1 MNKILRE
8 KIQEALSSVL
18 PITLIVLVLSMT
30 ITSMPVGTLVL
41 FLAGAVLL
49 IVGMAFFSL
58 GTDVSMTPM
67 GEGIGAQLP
76 KTKNLAVV
84 IVITLLIGILITI
97 AEPDLQVL
105 AGQVP
110 SIPNSMLIWTVAV
123 GVGLFFVL
131 ALLRTIFKIRLSL
144 LLILF
149 YIAVF
154 IFSAFVPNE
163 FVSVAFDSGGVT
175 TGPITVPFIMA
186 LGVGLAS
193 IRGDSDAQDD
203 SFGLVALCSIGPVL
217 AVLLLGIFYSGGD
230 AGYTQIAVPELED
243 TRQVAAEFVHAL
255 PDYIREVVSALLPV
269 IAFCAIFQLIFKRFH
284 KIQLQKIGIG
294 FLYTFVGLAL
304 FLTGVNVG
312 FMPAGHYLGQQLALS
327 GKSWILIPLGM
338 LIGYFLVTAE
348 PAVHV
353 LNRQVETITNGGI
366 SQRAMMLS
374 LSIGVACS
382 VGLAMLRVLTGISI
396 YYILIPGYL
405 IALALTFFVPKIFTG
420 IAFDS
425 GGVASGPV
433 SFLRIFN
440 TATEQIKQGGTR
452 RGANMGILRIDHPD
466 ILEFIRAK
474 EQEGEFNNFNLS
486 VGITEAFMQ
495 AVEQDRDYALVNPAS
510 GKEQGRLNA
519 REVFNL
525 LVDKAWQSGDPGII
539 FLDRINRDNPTP
551 AQGEIE
557 STNPCGEQ
565 PLLPYEA
572 CNLGSLNLSSFFVPG
587 QRRSTSSMS
596 AISSSG
602 VRARPG

>member
-8 KIQEALSSVL
+8 KVQEALSSVL

-30 ITSMPVGTLVL
+30 ITPMPVGTLVL

-84 IVITLLIGILITI
+84 IAITLLIGILITI

-193 IRGDSDAQDD
+193 IRGDSGAQDD

-304 FLTGVNVG
+304 FLNCRAGGACAQPTGRNDYKRRYLAARDDAQPVDRCGVLG
-312 FMPAGHYLGQQLALS
+312 GTGDAARAHGHLYLLHL
-327 GKSWILIPLGM
+327 
-338 LIGYFLVTAE
+338 
-348 PAVHV
+348 
-353 LNRQVETITNGGI
+353 
-366 SQRAMMLS
+366 
-374 LSIGVACS
+374 
-382 VGLAMLRVLTGISI
+382 
-396 YYILIPGYL
+396 
-405 IALALTFFVPKIFTG
+405 
-420 IAFDS
+420 DS
-425 GGVASGPV
+425 GLLDRAHADVFCAEDIHRHCVRLG
-433 SFLRIFN
+433 
-440 TATEQIKQGGTR
+440 R
-452 RGANMGILRIDHPD
+452 RRVRPD
-466 ILEFIRAK
+466 DNDLPA
-474 EQEGEFNNFNLS
+474 
-486 VGITEAFMQ
+486 
-495 AVEQDRDYALVNPAS
+495 ALLD
-510 GKEQGRLNA
+510 GRLRSA
-519 REVFNL
+519 RRERADRCL
-525 LVDKAWQSGDPGII
+525 RHRGDGCHDAAADDTDARSALPLQTERYAAGYA
-539 FLDRINRDNPTP
+539 R
-551 AQGEIE
+551 
-557 STNPCGEQ
+557 CG
-565 PLLPYEA
+565 
-572 CNLGSLNLSSFFVPG
+572 
-587 QRRSTSSMS
+587 R
-596 AISSSG
+596 
-602 VRARPG
+602 

>member
-8 KIQEALSSVL
+8 KVQEALSSVL

-30 ITSMPVGTLVL
+30 ITPMPVGTLVL

-84 IVITLLIGILITI
+84 IAITLLIGILITI

-193 IRGDSDAQDD
+193 IRGDSGAQDD

-312 FMPAGHYLGQQLALS
+312 FMPVGNYI
-327 GKSWILIPLGM
+327 GKLIGSKSFNWILAG
-338 LIGYFLVTAE
+338 
-348 PAVHV
+348 
-353 LNRQVETITNGGI
+353 R
-366 SQRAMMLS
+366 S
-374 LSIGVACS
+374 LSRTAVCIERQKLDLNSARYAHRLLPRHCRAGGACAQPTGRNDYKRRYLAARDDAQPVDRCGVL
-382 VGLAMLRVLTGISI
+382 GGTGDAARAHGH
-396 YYILIPGYL
+396 LYL
-405 IALALTFFVPKIFTG
+405 LHL
-420 IAFDS
+420 DS
-425 GGVASGPV
+425 GLLDRAHADVFCAEDIHRHCVRLG
-433 SFLRIFN
+433 
-440 TATEQIKQGGTR
+440 R
-452 RGANMGILRIDHPD
+452 RRVRPD
-466 ILEFIRAK
+466 DNDLPA
-474 EQEGEFNNFNLS
+474 
-486 VGITEAFMQ
+486 
-495 AVEQDRDYALVNPAS
+495 ALLD
-510 GKEQGRLNA
+510 GRLRSA
-519 REVFNL
+519 RRERADRCL
-525 LVDKAWQSGDPGII
+525 RHRGDGCHDAAADDTDARSALPLQTERYAAGYA
-539 FLDRINRDNPTP
+539 R
-551 AQGEIE
+551 
-557 STNPCGEQ
+557 CG
-565 PLLPYEA
+565 
-572 CNLGSLNLSSFFVPG
+572 
-587 QRRSTSSMS
+587 R
-596 AISSSG
+596 
-602 VRARPG
+602 

>member
-1 MNKILRE
+1 MNKILQE
-8 KIQEALSSVL
+8 KIHEALSSVL
-18 PITLIVLVLSMT
+18 PITLIVLLLSMT
-30 ITSMPVGTLVL
+30 LTPMPVGTLVL

-76 KTKNLAVV
+76 RTKNLLVV
-84 IVITLLIGILITI
+84 IAITFVIGILITI

-110 SIPNSMLIWTVAV
+110 SIPNAMLIWTVAV
-123 GVGLFFVL
+123 GVGMFFVL
-131 ALLRTIFKIRLSL
+131 ALLRTIFKIHLSL

-154 IFSAFVPNE
+154 VLSAFVPNE

-175 TGPITVPFIMA
+175 TVPFIMA

-193 IRGDSDAQDD
+193 IRGDSGAQDD

-230 AGYTQIAVPELED
+230 AGYTQITVPNLED
-243 TRQVAAEFVHAL
+243 TRQVASEFVHAL

-269 IAFCAIFQLIFKRFH
+269 IVFCALFQLIFRRFH
-284 KIQLQKIGIG
+284 KAQLTKIGIG
-294 FLYTFVGLAL
+294 FLYTFIGLAL

-327 GKSWILIPLGM
+327 GRSWLLIPLGM

-353 LNRQVETITNGGI
+353 LNRQVENITNGGI

-396 YYILIPGYL
+396 YCILIPGYL
-405 IALALTFFVPKIFTG
+405 IALTLTFFVPKIFTG

-425 GGVASGPV
+425 GGVASGPMTTT
-433 SFLRIFN
+433 FLLPFSMGACEALGGNVLTDAFGIVAMVAMTPLLTIQVLGLLYRF
-440 TATEQIKQGGTR
+440 KQKDT
-452 RGANMGILRIDHPD
+452 P
-466 ILEFIRAK
+466 
-474 EQEGEFNNFNLS
+474 QEDLAADDE
-486 VGITEAFMQ
+486 
-495 AVEQDRDYALVNPAS
+495 D
-510 GKEQGRLNA
+510 
-519 REVFNL
+519 
-525 LVDKAWQSGDPGII
+525 GII
-539 FLDRINRDNPTP
+539 VLEEDN
-551 AQGEIE
+551 
-557 STNPCGEQ
+557 
-565 PLLPYEA
+565 
-572 CNLGSLNLSSFFVPG
+572 
-587 QRRSTSSMS
+587 
-596 AISSSG
+596 
-602 VRARPG
+602 

>member
-30 ITSMPVGTLVL
+30 ITPMPVGTLVL

-84 IVITLLIGILITI
+84 IAITLLIGILITI

-193 IRGDSDAQDD
+193 IRGDSGAQDD

-382 VGLAMLRVLTGISI
+382 VGTGDAARAHGH
-396 YYILIPGYL
+396 LYL
-405 IALALTFFVPKIFTG
+405 LHL
-420 IAFDS
+420 DS
-425 GGVASGPV
+425 GLLDRAHADVFCAEDIHRHCVRLG
-433 SFLRIFN
+433 
-440 TATEQIKQGGTR
+440 R
-452 RGANMGILRIDHPD
+452 RRVRPD
-466 ILEFIRAK
+466 DNDLPA
-474 EQEGEFNNFNLS
+474 
-486 VGITEAFMQ
+486 
-495 AVEQDRDYALVNPAS
+495 ALLD
-510 GKEQGRLNA
+510 GRLRSA
-519 REVFNL
+519 RRERADRCL
-525 LVDKAWQSGDPGII
+525 RHRGDGCH
-539 FLDRINRDNPTP
+539 DAAADDTD
-551 AQGEIE
+551 A
-557 STNPCGEQ
+557 
-565 PLLPYEA
+565 
-572 CNLGSLNLSSFFVPG
+572 
-587 QRRSTSSMS
+587 RSTLPLQTERY
-596 AISSSG
+596 AAG
-602 VRARPG
+602 YARCGR